1 MTLNRDALT
10 LIGAGDGVKLTAA
23 DLTLFRVEMGGNGVN
38 AGWITH
44 QDYLVGQLLWL
55 QMKVETR
62 TVGIDDQF

>member
-1 MTLNRDALT
+1 MTLNRDALA
-10 LIGAGDGVKLTAA
+10 LIHTSDGVELTTA
-23 DLTLFRVEMGGNGVN
+23 DLTLFRVEMGGNGIN